1 MGKPP
6 NLYAFQSAAELA
18 PSLRTY
24 VLDAQNA
31 ALERHQV
38 FRVAVSGGSLP
49 KTLAQA
55 LLKET
60 NAKKEELSKL
70 DVEVEKWI
78 AGESNVRKILDA
90 REKKTRQSEETAKAA
105 S

>member
-6 NLYAFQSAAELA
+6 NLYAFQSADELA

-24 VLDAQNA
+24 VLDAQHA

-55 LLKET
+55 LLKERSSST
-60 NAKKEELSKL
+60 SGRSSTPMSAPYPSTT
-70 DVEVEKWI
+70 
-78 AGESNVRKILDA
+78 
-90 REKKTRQSEETAKAA
+90 KTAITGW
-105 S
+105 